1 MEIGGS
7 VSARLSPNA
16 ATINNSRPRGA
27 GSERIMSSTSTSD
40 LRLKRNGG
48 QKVTLLPDPE
58 PRERLY
64 TVISVDDHLVE
75 PPHMFEGRM
84 PARFAEQTPKVIEL
98 PDGSQRWELAGRQ
111 IPNVGL
117 NASVGRPP
125 EELNSEPARYEHM
138 RKGAWDI
145 DARIA
150 DMDIAGV
157 YASLNFPSMLAGF
170 AGQRIAKTKD
180 QELGFA
186 IFQAYNDWHLEEW
199 AGPYPDRIIPCQLPW
214 LSDPEIAASEIR
226 RNVERGF
233 KAVTFSENPE
243 KLGYP
248 SVHTTHW
255 DPFFAACE
263 ETGTP
268 VCLHIGSS
276 STTVSASSEAPFD
289 EIGFLFFANA
299 IVTAAD
305 WLYARIPLRFPKLKI
320 VLSEG
325 GIGWLPG
332 FLDRIEHS
340 ARYQAFS
347 DTWRGVTTPVL
358 ELFLE
363 SFRFCTI
370 EDPTTFA
377 VLDRIGAD
385 RVMVEVDYPHVDS
398 TWPDVQPILA
408 TQLRGLDDDTIR
420 KVTYENAASLFRHP
434 VPAGVI
440 KNGW

>member
-1 MEIGGS
+1 
-7 VSARLSPNA
+7 V
-16 ATINNSRPRGA
+16 ATI
-27 GSERIMSSTSTSD
+27 ETSD
-40 LRLKRNGG
+40 LRLKRQGAG

-64 TVISVDDHLVE
+64 TVVSVDDHLVE
-75 PPHMFEGRM
+75 PPHMFEGRV
-84 PARFAEQTPKVIEL
+84 PRRFADRAPKVVEL
-98 PDGSQRWELAGRQ
+98 DDGSQRWEFDGRQ
-111 IPNVGL
+111 IPNIGL
-117 NASVGRPP
+117 NAAIGRPP
-125 EELNSEPARYEHM
+125 AELSSEPARFEHM

-145 DARIA
+145 DARII

-170 AGQRIAKTKD
+170 AGQRIAGAAD
-180 QELGFA
+180 QELAYAVFG
-186 IFQAYNDWHLEEW
+186 AYNDWHLEEW
-199 AGPYPDRIIPCQLPW
+199 AGSYPDRIIPCQLPW

-226 RNVERGF
+226 RNAERGF
-233 KAVTFSENPE
+233 KAVTFSENPQ

-268 VCLHIGSS
+268 ICLHIGSS
-276 STTVSASSEAPFD
+276 SSTVSASSDAPFD
-289 EIGFLFFANA
+289 EVGFLFFANA

-305 WLYARIPLRFPKLKI
+305 WLYARIPVRFPQLKL

-340 ARYQAFS
+340 ARYQDFT
-347 DTWRGVTTPVL
+347 DTWKGIDTPVI

-385 RVMVEVDYPHVDS
+385 RVMMEVDYPHVDS
-398 TWPDVQPILA
+398 TWPDVQSVLA
-408 TQLRGLDDDTIR
+408 LQLQGLPDDVVR
-420 KVTYENAASLFRHP
+420 KVTYENASTLFRHRVPEHAIVAP
-434 VPAGVI
+434 VPR
-440 KNGW
+440 

>member
-1 MEIGGS
+1 MSMKSTNDI
-7 VSARLSPNA
+7 RLERND
-16 ATINNSRPRGA
+16 GA
-27 GSERIMSSTSTSD
+27 
-40 LRLKRNGG
+40 G

-58 PRERLY
+58 PREQLY

-75 PPHMFEGRM
+75 PPHMFKDRV
-84 PARFAEQTPKVIEL
+84 PAKFAARAPKVIEM
-98 PDGSQRWELAGRQ
+98 PDGSQRWDFDGKH

-125 EELNSEPARYEHM
+125 EELSTEPARFEHM

-170 AGQRIAKTKD
+170 AGQRISKSKD

-186 IFQAYNDWHLEEW
+186 VFRAYNDWHLEEW
-199 AGPYPDRIIPCQLPW
+199 AGKYPDRIIPCQIPW
-214 LSDPEIAASEIR
+214 LSNPEVAAQEVR
-226 RNVERGF
+226 RNAERGF
-233 KAVTFSENPE
+233 RAVTFSENPE
-243 KLGYP
+243 RLGYP
-248 SVHTTHW
+248 SVHTRHW

-268 VCLHIGSS
+268 ICLHIGSS
-276 STTVSASSEAPFD
+276 SGTVTASTDAPFD
-289 EIGFLFFANA
+289 EIGFLFFSNA
-299 IVTAAD
+299 IITAAD
-305 WLYARIPLRFPKLKI
+305 WLYARIPVRFPNLKL

-332 FLDRIEHS
+332 FLDRIEHTS
-340 ARYQAFS
+340 RYQNYT
-347 DTWRGVTTPVL
+347 DTWRGISTPVVD
-358 ELFLE
+358 LFLE

-370 EDPTTFA
+370 EDPTSFA
-377 VLDRIGAD
+377 VLDRIGED

-398 TWPDVQPILA
+398 TWPDVQPILDV
-408 TQLRGLDDDTIR
+408 QLTGLRDETIR
-420 KVTYENAASLFRHP
+420 KVTHENAAKLFRHP
-434 VPAGVI
+434 VPSSAATAGRR
-440 KNGW
+440 

>member
-1 MEIGGS
+1 VAIEAKSLGLKKS
-7 VSARLSPNA
+7 
-16 ATINNSRPRGA
+16 
-27 GSERIMSSTSTSD
+27 SERQT
-40 LRLKRNGG
+40 
-48 QKVTLLPDPE
+48 VTFLPEPE

-75 PPHMFEGRM
+75 PPDMFEGRV
-84 PARFAEQTPKVIEL
+84 PAKYAELAPRVIEL
-98 PDGSQRWELAGRQ
+98 PDGTQRWEYDGRR

-117 NASVGRPP
+117 NASIGRPP
-125 EELNSEPARYEHM
+125 EELTSEPTRFDEM
-138 RKGAWDI
+138 RRGSWDI
-145 DARIA
+145 DERVA

-170 AGQRIAKTKD
+170 AGQRICATKD
-180 QELGFA
+180 PDLGLAVFR
-186 IFQAYNDWHLEEW
+186 AYNDWHLEHW
-199 AGPYPDRIIPCQLPW
+199 AGSYPDRIIPCQLPW
-214 LSDPEIAASEIR
+214 LADPQLAADEIR
-226 RNVERGF
+226 RNAERGF

-243 KLGYP
+243 KLGFP

-255 DPFFAACE
+255 DPFFQACQ

-276 STTVSASSEAPFD
+276 STTVSGSSDAPFD
-289 EIGFLFFANA
+289 EVGFLFFTNA

-305 WLYARIPLRFPKLKI
+305 WLYAKVPVRFPDLKL

-332 FLDRIEHS
+332 FLDRLRHA
-340 ARYQAFS
+340 ARYQDFT
-347 DTWRGVTTPVL
+347 DTWKGVDRPVVDI
-358 ELFLE
+358 FLE

-377 VLDRIGAD
+377 VLDKIGAE

-398 TWPDVQPILA
+398 TWPDVQPILHD
-408 TQLRGLDDDTIR
+408 QLCGLSDDVVR

-434 VPAGVI
+434 VPEWALVA
-440 KNGW
+440 KR

>member
-1 MEIGGS
+1 
-7 VSARLSPNA
+7 V
-16 ATINNSRPRGA
+16 ATI
-27 GSERIMSSTSTSD
+27 ETSD
-40 LRLKRNGG
+40 LRLKRQGAG

-64 TVISVDDHLVE
+64 TVVSVDDHLVE
-75 PPHMFEGRM
+75 PPHMFEGRV
-84 PARFAEQTPKVIEL
+84 PRRFADRAPKVVEL
-98 PDGSQRWELAGRQ
+98 DDGSQRWEFDGRQ
-111 IPNVGL
+111 IPNIGL
-117 NASVGRPP
+117 NAAIGRPP
-125 EELNSEPARYEHM
+125 AELSSEPARFEHM

-145 DARIA
+145 DARII

-170 AGQRIAKTKD
+170 AGQRIAGAAD
-180 QELGFA
+180 QELAYAVFG
-186 IFQAYNDWHLEEW
+186 AYNDWHLEEW
-199 AGPYPDRIIPCQLPW
+199 AGSYPDRIIPCQLPW

-226 RNVERGF
+226 RNAERGF
-233 KAVTFSENPE
+233 KAVTFSENPQ

-268 VCLHIGSS
+268 ICLHIGSS
-276 STTVSASSEAPFD
+276 SSTVSASSDAPFD
-289 EIGFLFFANA
+289 EVGFLFFANA

-305 WLYARIPLRFPKLKI
+305 WLYARIPVRFPQLKL

-340 ARYQAFS
+340 ARYQDFT
-347 DTWRGVTTPVL
+347 DTWKGIDTPVI

-385 RVMVEVDYPHVDS
+385 RVMMEVDYPHVDS
-398 TWPDVQPILA
+398 TWPDVQSVLA
-408 TQLRGLDDDTIR
+408 LQLQGLPDDVVR
-420 KVTYENAASLFRHP
+420 KVTYENASTLFRHR
-434 VPAGVI
+434 VPEHAIVAPFPR
-440 KNGW
+440 